1 MGSHTARACLEIHSP
16 TSCGAHLTESNF
28 QTRTKE
34 GWLSMETEGREWPM
48 W

>member
-1 MGSHTARACLEIHSP
+1 MGSHTARACLKIQFP
-16 TSCGAHLTESNF
+16 TNYDAHLTENNF
-28 QTRTKE
+28 QTRSRE